1 MSNQKLNKVEVD
13 KPLIHPVEY
22 KLDHPVLLAAEAL
35 LANQSIHCHYHQHC
49 CYEMKGLLL
58 FLYRDGLSI
67 PKEY

>member
-35 LANQSIHCHYHQHC
+35 LANQLEVNRLSH
-49 CYEMKGLLL
+49 EKNFKWRKKEGLCLK
-58 FLYRDGLSI
+58 R
-67 PKEY
+67 K